1 MIRYGR
7 SFFISLAVHSV
18 VFTSIFF
25 AWKSYGEYEK
35 KEEEKVCIKLCNIET
50 ISKPS
55 ESKEPKKIENIIQE
69 KQRIPQIE
77 KNTPIKKVE
86 KPKQNRIEKPIQ
98 KEEILPISNSQEEK
112 PQEIPIKSN
121 NDVKESVVEE
131 IQKEEPHI
139 KNEDPQDEY
148 KKVNTQKIARLIEE
162 NLSYPISARKKG
174 ITGLVV
180 VKFCLSI
187 EAKVSNVVVVESSS
201 EILSRAAVKTIEDLS
216 EKFPKPQSE
225 ITLSIPINYTLN

>member
-1 MIRYGR
+1 MIRHGR

-18 VFTSIFF
+18 AFASIFF
-25 AWKSYGEYEK
+25 VWKSYGAYEK
-35 KEEEKVCIKLCNIET
+35 KEEEKACIKLCNIET
-50 ISKPS
+50 PSKPS
-55 ESKEPKKIENIIQE
+55 ELKEPKKIENIE
-69 KQRIPQIE
+69 KQKTPQIE

-98 KEEILPISNSQEEK
+98 REEILPISNSQEEK
-112 PQEIPIKSN
+112 LQEVPILSN
-121 NDVKESVVEE
+121 GSTKESVVEE
-131 IQKEEPHI
+131 IQKEEPRI
-139 KNEDPQDEY
+139 KYQDPQDEY

-201 EILSRAAVKTIEDLS
+201 EVLSRAAVKTIEDLS